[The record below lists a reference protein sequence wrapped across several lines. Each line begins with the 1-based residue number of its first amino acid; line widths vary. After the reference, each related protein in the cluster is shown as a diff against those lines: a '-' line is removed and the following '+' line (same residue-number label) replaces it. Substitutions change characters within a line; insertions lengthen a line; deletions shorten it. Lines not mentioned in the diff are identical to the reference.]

1 MEFTAKQPAAR
12 AVVEA
17 YLAAFAAGR
26 VEEIISLLA
35 DDVVWHID
43 GEPTVS
49 TVGLLQ
55 GPEQVRRWL
64 MAFPQNFRPR
74 EFVIND
80 IIAQHDSVLVL
91 GRFRHTVVST
101 QHTVGSDMIIH
112 FTVTDGKIRRYQI
125 FEDSALLAR
134 AFNAEDE
141 WSLQQ
146 VRINGT
152 LYRYR
157 DIGEGPTLLFAHGL
171 FASHHIFAAQL
182 QALSHAYR
190 CIVLDMPGHGL
201 SGYDPT
207 GWTLDDLSRDLAL
220 MIDELAL
227 GKVTIVGQSQGAMVA
242 LRLAA
247 RHPEQLAGLVL
258 IGTSAR
264 AELPERLENWR
275 SQRETLLTGSHAA
288 REALFTT
295 IQGYVNGAEW
305 LQHHSHEAAGERAMM
320 HDHDREGLALA
331 LDAAVF
337 NRGDITH
344 LLPTITAPTLVI
356 VGEEDRAT
364 PVELSKEIA
373 ALLPDAHLLTL
384 AKTGHHPPTEAAE
397 AVTAAIAGFV
407 AANSNT

>member
-1 MEFTAKQPAAR
+1 MEVTAKQ
-12 AVVEA
+12 VVET

-26 VEEIISLLA
+26 VDEIVSLLA

-43 GEPTVS
+43 GEPGVS

-74 EFVIND
+74 EFVINE

-101 QHTVGSDMIIH
+101 RHTVGSDMIIH
-112 FTVTDGKIRRYQI
+112 FTVTNGKIRRYQI

-134 AFNAEDE
+134 AFNADDE

-171 FASHHIFAAQL
+171 FASHQIFTVQI
-182 QALSHAYR
+182 QALSHSYR

-247 RHPEQLAGLVL
+247 RYPKLLAGLVL

-264 AELPERLENWR
+264 AEFPERLETWR
-275 SQRETLLTGSHAA
+275 RQRETLLNGCDVA

-295 IQGYVNGAEW
+295 LQAYVNGAEW
-305 LQHHSHEAAGERAMM
+305 LQNHPHEAAEERAMM
-320 HDHDREGLALA
+320 HAHNREGLALA

-337 NRGDITH
+337 DRGDITH

-364 PVELSKEIA
+364 PVVLSKEIA
-373 ALLPDAHLLTL
+373 ALLPDAQLLTL
-384 AKTGHHPPTEAAE
+384 AKTGHHPPTEAAD
-397 AVTAAIAGFV
+397 AVTAAIAGFI
-407 AANSNT
+407 AAK

>member
-1 MEFTAKQPAAR
+1 MEVTAKQ
-12 AVVEA
+12 VVET

-26 VEEIISLLA
+26 VDEIISLLA

-43 GEPTVS
+43 GEPGVS

-74 EFVIND
+74 EFVINE

-112 FTVTDGKIRRYQI
+112 FTVTNGKIRRYQI

-134 AFNAEDE
+134 AFNADDE

-171 FASHHIFAAQL
+171 FASHHIFAAQV
-182 QALSHAYR
+182 QALSHSYR

-247 RHPEQLAGLVL
+247 RYPKLLAGLVL

-264 AELPERLENWR
+264 AELPERLEIWR
-275 SQRETLLTGSHAA
+275 RQRETLLNGCDAA
-288 REALFTT
+288 RDALFTT
-295 IQGYVNGAEW
+295 LQAYVNGAEW
-305 LQHHSHEAAGERAMM
+305 LQNHPREAAEERAMM
-320 HDHDREGLALA
+320 HAHNREGLALA

-337 NRGDITH
+337 DRGDITH
-344 LLPTITAPTLVI
+344 LLPTITVPTLVI

-373 ALLPDAHLLTL
+373 ALLPDAQLLTL
-384 AKTGHHPPTEAAE
+384 AKTGHHPPTEAAD
-397 AVTAAIAGFV
+397 AVTAAIAGFI
-407 AANSNT
+407 AAK

>member
-1 MEFTAKQPAAR
+1 MEVTAKQ
-12 AVVEA
+12 VVET
-17 YLAAFAAGR
+17 YLTAFAAGR
-26 VEEIISLLA
+26 VDEIVSLLA

-43 GEPTVS
+43 GEPGVS

-74 EFVIND
+74 EFVINE

-101 QHTVGSDMIIH
+101 RHTVGSDMIIH
-112 FTVTDGKIRRYQI
+112 FTVTNGKIRRYQI

-134 AFNAEDE
+134 AFNADDE

-146 VRINGT
+146 LRINGT

-171 FASHHIFAAQL
+171 FASHHIFAAQV
-182 QALSHAYR
+182 QALSQSYR
-190 CIVLDMPGHGL
+190 CIVVDMPGHGL

-247 RHPEQLAGLVL
+247 RYPKLLAGLVL

-264 AELPERLENWR
+264 AEFPERLETWR
-275 SQRETLLTGSHAA
+275 RQRETLLNGCDAA
-288 REALFTT
+288 REAFFTT
-295 IQGYVNGAEW
+295 LQAYVNSAEW
-305 LQHHSHEAAGERAMM
+305 LQNHPHEAAEERAMM
-320 HDHDREGLALA
+320 HAHNREGLALA

-337 NRGDITH
+337 DRGDVTH

-373 ALLPDAHLLTL
+373 ALLPDAQLLTL
-384 AKTGHHPPTEAAE
+384 AKTGHHPPTEAAD
-397 AVTAAIAGFV
+397 AVTAAIAGFI
-407 AANSNT
+407 AAK

>member
-1 MEFTAKQPAAR
+1 MEVTANHTPAS
-12 AVVEA
+12 AVVET

-26 VEEIISLLA
+26 VDEIVSLLA

-43 GEPTVS
+43 GEPGVS

-64 MAFPQNFRPR
+64 IAFPQNFRPR
-74 EFVIND
+74 EFVINE

-112 FTVTDGKIRRYQI
+112 FTVTNGKIRRYQI

-134 AFNAEDE
+134 AFDAGDE

-157 DIGEGPTLLFAHGL
+157 DIGEGPVLLFAHGL
-171 FASHHIFAAQL
+171 FTSHHIFAAQV

-190 CIVLDMPGHGL
+190 CIVVDMPGHGL
-201 SGYDPT
+201 SGYDAT

-220 MIDELAL
+220 MIEELAL
-227 GKVTIVGQSQGAMVA
+227 GKITIVGQSQGAMVA

-247 RHPEQLAGLVL
+247 TYPKLLAGLVL

-264 AELPERLENWR
+264 AELPERLDIWR
-275 SQRETLLTGSHAA
+275 RQRETLLKGADEA

-295 IQGYVNGAEW
+295 LQSYVNSEEW
-305 LQHHSHEAAGERAMM
+305 LQNHPHEAAEERAMM
-320 HDHDREGLALA
+320 HAHNREGLALA

-337 NRGDITH
+337 DRGDITH
-344 LLPTITAPTLVI
+344 LLPTIAAPTLVI

-373 ALLPDAHLLTL
+373 ALLPDAQLLTL
-384 AKTGHHPPTEAAE
+384 AKTGHHPPTEAAD
-397 AVTAAIAGFV
+397 AVTAAIAGFI
-407 AANSNT
+407 AAK

>member
-1 MEFTAKQPAAR
+1 MEVTAKQ
-12 AVVEA
+12 VVET

-26 VEEIISLLA
+26 VDEIVSLLA

-43 GEPTVS
+43 GEPGVS

-74 EFVIND
+74 EFVINE

-112 FTVTDGKIRRYQI
+112 FTVTNGKIRRYQI

-134 AFNAEDE
+134 AFNADDE

-171 FASHHIFAAQL
+171 FASHHIFAAQV
-182 QALSHAYR
+182 QALSQSYR
-190 CIVLDMPGHGL
+190 CIVVDMPGHGL

-207 GWTLDDLSRDLAL
+207 GWTLDDLSCDLAL

-247 RHPEQLAGLVL
+247 RYPQLLAGLVL

-264 AELPERLENWR
+264 AEFPERLEMWR
-275 SQRETLLTGSHAA
+275 RQRETLLNDSTEA

-295 IQGYVNGAEW
+295 LQAYVNSAEW
-305 LQHHSHEAAGERAMM
+305 LQNHPREAAEERAIM
-320 HDHDREGLALA
+320 HAHNREGLALA

-337 NRGDITH
+337 DRGDITH

-373 ALLPDAHLLTL
+373 ALLPDAQLITL
-384 AKTGHHPPTEAAE
+384 AKTGHHPPTEAADT
-397 AVTAAIAGFV
+397 VTAAIAGFI
-407 AANSNT
+407 AAK

>member
-12 AVVEA
+12 AVVET

-26 VEEIISLLA
+26 VEEIVSLLA
-35 DDVVWHID
+35 EDVVWHID

-55 GPEQVRRWL
+55 GPKQVRRWL

-74 EFVIND
+74 EFVINE

-112 FTVTDGKIRRYQI
+112 FTITDGKIRRYQI

-171 FASHHIFAAQL
+171 FASHHIFAAQV
-182 QALSHAYR
+182 QVLSHSYR

-201 SGYDPT
+201 SGYDPA
-207 GWTLDDLSRDLAL
+207 GWTLDDLSGDLAL

-275 SQRETLLTGSHAA
+275 RQRETLLNGSDAA
-288 REALFTT
+288 REALFST
-295 IQGYVNGAEW
+295 IQAYVNSADW
-305 LQHHSHEAAGERAMM
+305 LQHHPHEAAEERAMM
-320 HDHDREGLALA
+320 DAHDREGLALA

-337 NRGDITH
+337 NRGDIMH
-344 LLPTITAPTLVI
+344 LLPTIAVPTLVI

-373 ALLPDAHLLTL
+373 ALLPDAQLLTL
-384 AKTGHHPPTEAAE
+384 AKIGHHPPTEAAD
-397 AVTAAIAGFV
+397 AVTAAIAGFI
-407 AANSNT
+407 AAK

>member
-12 AVVEA
+12 AVVET

-26 VEEIISLLA
+26 VEEIVSLLA

-80 IIAQHDSVLVL
+80 IIARHDSVLVL
-91 GRFRHTVVST
+91 GRFRHTVMST

-134 AFNAEDE
+134 AFNGEDE

-171 FASHHIFAAQL
+171 FASHHIFAAQV
-182 QALSHAYR
+182 QALSHSYR

-201 SGYDPT
+201 SGYDPA
-207 GWTLDDLSRDLAL
+207 GWTLDDLSGDLAL

-227 GKVTIVGQSQGAMVA
+227 GTVTIVGQSQGAMVA

-247 RHPEQLAGLVL
+247 RHPELLAGLVL

-275 SQRETLLTGSHAA
+275 RQRETLLNGSDAA
-288 REALFTT
+288 REALFSI
-295 IQGYVNGAEW
+295 IQTYVNSSDW
-305 LQHHSHEAAGERAMM
+305 LQHHPHEAAKERAMM
-320 HDHDREGLALA
+320 HAHDREGLALA

-344 LLPTITAPTLVI
+344 LLPTIAVPTLVI

-373 ALLPDAHLLTL
+373 ALLPDAQLLTL

-397 AVTAAIAGFV
+397 AVTAAIGGFI
-407 AANSNT
+407 AK

>member
-1 MEFTAKQPAAR
+1 MEVTAKQ
-12 AVVEA
+12 VVET
-17 YLAAFAAGR
+17 YLTAFAAGR
-26 VEEIISLLA
+26 VDEIVSLLA

-43 GEPTVS
+43 GEPGVS

-74 EFVIND
+74 EFVINE

-112 FTVTDGKIRRYQI
+112 FTVTNGKIRRYQI

-134 AFNAEDE
+134 AFNADDE

-171 FASHHIFAAQL
+171 FASHHIFAAQV

-247 RHPEQLAGLVL
+247 RYPKLLAGLVL

-264 AELPERLENWR
+264 AELPERLEIWR
-275 SQRETLLTGSHAA
+275 RQRETLLNGCDAA
-288 REALFTT
+288 RDALFTT
-295 IQGYVNGAEW
+295 LQAYVNSVDW
-305 LQHHSHEAAGERAMM
+305 LQNHPREAAEERAMM
-320 HDHDREGLALA
+320 HAHSREGLVLA

-337 NRGDITH
+337 DRGDITH

-364 PVELSKEIA
+364 PVELSREIA
-373 ALLPDAHLLTL
+373 ALLPDAQLLTL
-384 AKTGHHPPTEAAE
+384 AKTGHHPPTEAADT
-397 AVTAAIAGFV
+397 VTAAIAGFI
-407 AANSNT
+407 AAK

>member
-1 MEFTAKQPAAR
+1 MEVTAKQ
-12 AVVEA
+12 VVET

-26 VEEIISLLA
+26 VDEIVSLLA

-43 GEPTVS
+43 GEPGVS

-64 MAFPQNFRPR
+64 MTFPQNFRPR
-74 EFVIND
+74 EFVINE

-112 FTVTDGKIRRYQI
+112 FTVTNGKIRRYQI

-134 AFNAEDE
+134 AFNVDDE

-171 FASHHIFAAQL
+171 FASHQIFTAQV
-182 QALSHAYR
+182 QALSQSCR

-247 RHPEQLAGLVL
+247 RYPEFLAGLVL

-264 AELPERLENWR
+264 AEFPERLETWR
-275 SQRETLLTGSHAA
+275 RQREILLNGSDTA

-295 IQGYVNGAEW
+295 LQAYVNSAEW
-305 LQHHSHEAAGERAMM
+305 LQNHPREAAEERAMM
-320 HDHDREGLALA
+320 HAHNREGLALA

-337 NRGDITH
+337 DRGDITH

-373 ALLPDAHLLTL
+373 ALLPDAQLLTL
-384 AKTGHHPPTEAAE
+384 AKTGHHPPTEAAD
-397 AVTAAIAGFV
+397 AVTAAIAGFI
-407 AANSNT
+407 AAK

>member
-12 AVVEA
+12 AVVET

-26 VEEIISLLA
+26 VEEIVSLLA

-64 MAFPQNFRPR
+64 MAFPQTFRPR

-80 IIAQHDSVLVL
+80 IIARHESVLVL
-91 GRFRHTVVST
+91 GRFRHTVMST

-134 AFNAEDE
+134 AFNGEDE

-171 FASHHIFAAQL
+171 FASHHIFAAQV
-182 QALSHAYR
+182 QALSHSYR

-201 SGYDPT
+201 SGYDSA
-207 GWTLDDLSRDLAL
+207 GWTLDDLSGDLAL

-227 GKVTIVGQSQGAMVA
+227 GTVTIVGQSQGAMVA

-247 RHPEQLAGLVL
+247 RHPELLAGLVL

-275 SQRETLLTGSHAA
+275 GQRETLLNGSDAA
-288 REALFTT
+288 REALFSI
-295 IQGYVNGAEW
+295 IQTYVNSSDW
-305 LQHHSHEAAGERAMM
+305 LQHHPHEAAEERAMM
-320 HDHDREGLALA
+320 HAHDREGLALA

-344 LLPTITAPTLVI
+344 LLPTIAVPTLVI

-373 ALLPDAHLLTL
+373 ALLPDAQLLTL

-397 AVTAAIAGFV
+397 AVTAAIGGFI
-407 AANSNT
+407 AK

>member
-1 MEFTAKQPAAR
+1 MEVTAKQ
-12 AVVEA
+12 VVET
-17 YLAAFAAGR
+17 YLTAFAAGR
-26 VEEIISLLA
+26 VDEIVSLLA

-43 GEPTVS
+43 GEPGVS

-55 GPEQVRRWL
+55 GPEQARRWL

-74 EFVIND
+74 EFVINE

-112 FTVTDGKIRRYQI
+112 FTVTNGKIRRYQI

-134 AFNAEDE
+134 AFNADDE

-171 FASHHIFAAQL
+171 FASHHIFAAQV

-207 GWTLDDLSRDLAL
+207 GWTLDDLSCDLAL

-247 RHPEQLAGLVL
+247 RYPKLLAGLVL

-264 AELPERLENWR
+264 AEFPERLETWR
-275 SQRETLLTGSHAA
+275 RQREILLNGSDTA
-288 REALFTT
+288 REAFFTT
-295 IQGYVNGAEW
+295 LQAYVNSAEW
-305 LQHHSHEAAGERAMM
+305 LQNHPHEAAEERAMM
-320 HDHDREGLALA
+320 HAHNREGLALA

-337 NRGDITH
+337 DRGDITH

-364 PVELSKEIA
+364 PVVLSKEIA
-373 ALLPDAHLLTL
+373 ALLPDAQLLTL
-384 AKTGHHPPTEAAE
+384 AKTGHHPPTEAAD
-397 AVTAAIAGFV
+397 AVTAAIAGFI
-407 AANSNT
+407 AAK

>member
-64 MAFPQNFRPR
+64 IAFPQNFRPR
-74 EFVIND
+74 EFVINE

-112 FTVTDGKIRRYQI
+112 FTVTNGKIRRYQI

-134 AFNAEDE
+134 AFNADDE
-141 WSLQQ
+141 WTLQQ

-171 FASHHIFAAQL
+171 FASHHIFAAQV

-320 HDHDREGLALA
+320 HAHDREGLALA

-373 ALLPDAHLLTL
+373 ALLPDAHLLTQ

-407 AANSNT
+407 ATNSNT

>member
-1 MEFTAKQPAAR
+1 MEVTAKQ
-12 AVVEA
+12 VVET

-26 VEEIISLLA
+26 VDEIVSLLA

-43 GEPTVS
+43 GEPGVS

-74 EFVIND
+74 EFVINE

-112 FTVTDGKIRRYQI
+112 FTVTNGKIRRYQI

-134 AFNAEDE
+134 AFNADDE

-171 FASHHIFAAQL
+171 FASHHIFAAQV

-220 MIDELAL
+220 MIEELAL

-247 RHPEQLAGLVL
+247 NYPKLLAGLVL

-264 AELPERLENWR
+264 AELPERLEMWR
-275 SQRETLLTGSHAA
+275 RQRETLLSGSDEE

-295 IQGYVNGAEW
+295 LQAYVNSAEW
-305 LQHHSHEAAGERAMM
+305 LQNHPHEAAEERAIM
-320 HDHDREGLALA
+320 DAHDREGLALA

-337 NRGDITH
+337 DRGDITH

-364 PVELSKEIA
+364 PVELSEEIV
-373 ALLPDAHLLTL
+373 ALLPNAQLLTL
-384 AKTGHHPPTEAAE
+384 AKTGHHPPTEAADG
-397 AVTAAIAGFV
+397 VTAAIAGFI
-407 AANSNT
+407 AAK